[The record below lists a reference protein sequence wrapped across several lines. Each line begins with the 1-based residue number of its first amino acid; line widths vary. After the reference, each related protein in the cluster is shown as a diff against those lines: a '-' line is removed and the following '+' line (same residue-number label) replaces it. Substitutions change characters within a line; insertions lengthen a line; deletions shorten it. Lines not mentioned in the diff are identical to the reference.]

1 MKCPKCGYF
10 GPDSLNTCKKCG
22 KELFAEKAKLGLS
35 SSKIRSFKPR
45 PIPQR
50 QPAPPD
56 LIPEVPISA
65 YPLQEKTSPLF
76 TNEPPGLLIASFS
89 VEPKNKK
96 QNSPTEPFEEKFEKQ
111 EKGLGGALKTG
122 FSFETKHGDTLPLAT
137 LGEDTQDIKMS
148 PSEVEDFK
156 FPEDLTKTPP
166 SLSALSLDEELFLP
180 DEQEQ
185 EKVDLSIDDVFL
197 NEKDGKKEGDKELLS
212 SEERG
217 KVLRM
222 KNPFQNQSPRATP
235 PGRIQTEPLD
245 DEEIAR
251 ILEDINPG
259 HSEPGT
265 TT

>member
-35 SSKIRSFKPR
+35 SSKTRSFKPR
-45 PIPQR
+45 PIPQKE
-50 QPAPPD
+50 PAPPS
-56 LIPEVPISA
+56 LIPEALISA

-76 TNEPPGLLIASFS
+76 TNEPPELLIVPPP
-89 VEPKNKK
+89 VEPKIKK
-96 QNSPTEPFEEKFEKQ
+96 QDFSTEPFEMKFEEQ
-111 EKGLGGALKTG
+111 EKTFGGELKTA

-137 LGEDTQDIKMS
+137 RGEDSRNIKM
-148 PSEVEDFK
+148 PPNDVEDFK

-166 SLSALSLDEELFLP
+166 SLSGLSSNEELFLP
-180 DEQEQ
+180 DEPGQ
-185 EKVDLSIDDVFL
+185 EKINLSMDDISL
-197 NEKDGKKEGDKELLS
+197 HEKTEKKEGEQELLG
-212 SEERG
+212 SEER
-217 KVLRM
+217 KKILRM
-222 KNPFQNQSPRATP
+222 KNPLQDQSPREAP
-235 PGRIQTEPLD
+235 PGRIKTEPLD

-259 HSEPGT
+259 PSEPGT

>member
-50 QPAPPD
+50 QPAPPR
-56 LIPEVPISA
+56 LIPGVPISA

-76 TNEPPGLLIASFS
+76 TNEPPELLSVPS
-89 VEPKNKK
+89 PVEPKIKK
-96 QNSPTEPFEEKFEKQ
+96 QDFPTEPFEVKFEEQ
-111 EKGLGGALKTG
+111 EKRLDGELKTA

-148 PSEVEDFK
+148 PNDVEDFE

-166 SLSALSLDEELFLP
+166 PLSALSSNEELFLP
-180 DEQEQ
+180 DEPGQ
-185 EKVDLSIDDVFL
+185 EKIDLSMDDVSL
-197 NEKDGKKEGDKELLS
+197 HGKDGKKEGEQALLS

-217 KVLRM
+217 KILRM
-222 KNPFQNQSPRATP
+222 KNPLQDQSPRETP
-235 PGRIQTEPLD
+235 PGRIKTEPLD

-259 HSEPGT
+259 PSEPGT

>member
-22 KELFAEKAKLGLS
+22 KDLLAEKAKLGLS

-45 PIPQR
+45 PIPQKE
-50 QPAPPD
+50 PAPPG
-56 LIPEVPISA
+56 LIPEGPISA

-76 TNEPPGLLIASFS
+76 TNEPPELLIVPPSVKPKIEKQDFS
-89 VEPKNKK
+89 
-96 QNSPTEPFEEKFEKQ
+96 TEPFEVKFEEQ
-111 EKGLGGALKTG
+111 EKGLGGELKTA
-122 FSFETKHGDTLPLAT
+122 FSSETKHGETLPLAT

-148 PSEVEDFK
+148 PRDVGGFE

-166 SLSALSLDEELFLP
+166 PLSALSLNEELFLP

-197 NEKDGKKEGDKELLS
+197 NEKDGQKEEDKGLLG

-217 KVLRM
+217 KILRM
-222 KNPFQNQSPRATP
+222 KNPFQNQSSRETP

-245 DEEIAR
+245 GEEIGR